1 MKLIEWVQ
9 FILGVLLWV
18 FVWNITDQITQRLKL
33 TDNGILIMS
42 IVGIIVIAVIIQMNG
57 NINVS

>member
-1 MKLIEWVQ
+1 MKLIEWIQ
-9 FILGVLLWV
+9 FLLGVLLWV

-42 IVGIIVIAVIIQMNG
+42 IVGIILIAVIIQMNG
-57 NINVS
+57 TINVS

>member
-1 MKLIEWVQ
+1 MKLIEWIQ

-42 IVGIIVIAVIIQMNG
+42 IVGIILIAVIIQMNG

>member
-1 MKLIEWVQ
+1 MKLIEWIQ

-57 NINVS
+57 NINFI

>member
-1 MKLIEWVQ
+1 MKLIEWIQ
-9 FILGVLLWV
+9 FLLGVLLWV

>member
-1 MKLIEWVQ
+1 MKLIEWIQ
-9 FILGVLLWV
+9 FLLGVLLWV

-42 IVGIIVIAVIIQMNG
+42 IVGIIVIAAIIQMNG
-57 NINVS
+57 TINVS